1 MKKSL
6 ALIAVLGCFSQSSMA
21 ATTFTMSSLGTSVAA
36 AQTNF
41 RALSE
46 DFGSALSYKPV
57 TPAAALGITGFDIG
71 LEVSGTD
78 MAKSAAAWKAATGND
93 GLGTMPMAKLHVAKG
108 LPFGIDVSA
117 FYTSVPT
124 TDITVTGAALSYA
137 ILEGGPLEPALAVR
151 AAATRLNGVNEFSFS
166 TKSVDISF
174 SKGFMGFTPYIGA
187 GQVWVDSSSTATLT
201 IPAVGA
207 TPASTFSLQA
217 ETFTQSKVFVGFNI
231 NLGLPNF
238 AIEAD
243 QTGGTSTYSAKLGLR
258 W

>member
-6 ALIAVLGCFSQSSMA
+6 ALLAILGCFSQSSMA
-21 ATTFTMSSLGTSVAA
+21 ATTFTMANLGATAAVAQA
-36 AQTNF
+36 NF

-46 DFGSALSYKPV
+46 DLGSALSYKPV

-71 LEVSGTD
+71 VEVSGTD
-78 MAKSAAAWKAATGND
+78 MAKSAVAWKAVTGND
-93 GLGTMPMAKLHVAKG
+93 GPGTLPMGKLHVAKG

-117 FYTSVPT
+117 FYTAVPT

-137 ILEGGPLEPALAVR
+137 ILEGGVLEPALTVR
-151 AAATRLNGVNEFSFS
+151 AAMTKLNGINEFSFN
-166 TKSVDISF
+166 TKSLDISF
-174 SKGFMGFTPYIGA
+174 SKGVMGLTPYIGA
-187 GQVWVDSSSTATLT
+187 GQVWVDSSTSNATLT
-201 IPAVGA
+201 ALGL
-207 TPASTFSLQA
+207 TG
-217 ETFTQSKVFVGFNI
+217 ETFTQSKVFVGLNM

-243 QTGGTSTYSAKLGLR
+243 QTGGTSTYSLKLGLR

>member
-6 ALIAVLGCFSQSSMA
+6 VLLAVLGCFSQSSWA
-21 ATTFTMSSLGTSVAA
+21 VTTVSLATIGTTTAL

-46 DFGSALSYKPV
+46 DFGAALSYKPV
-57 TPAAALGITGFDIG
+57 TPAASLGITGFDIG

-78 MAKSAAAWKAATGND
+78 MAKSDTAWKAATGGNS
-93 GLGTMPMAKLHVAKG
+93 LGTIIVPKLHVAKG

-117 FYTSVPT
+117 FMTSVPT
-124 TDITVTGAALSYA
+124 TDIKVTGGAISYA
-137 ILEGGPLEPALAVR
+137 ILEGGLIEPALTVR
-151 AAATRLNGVNEFSFS
+151 AAMTRLTGINQFSFS
-166 TKSVDISF
+166 TKSVDISV
-174 SKGFMGFTPYIGA
+174 SKGFLGFTPYIGA
-187 GQVWVDSSSTATLT
+187 GQVWVDSSTTATITGTGLGLT
-201 IPAVGA
+201 
-207 TPASTFSLQA
+207 A
-217 ETFTQSKVFVGFNI
+217 ETFTQSKVYAGLNF

-243 QTGGTSTYSAKLGLR
+243 QTGGIQTVSAKLGLR

>member
-21 ATTFTMSSLGTSVAA
+21 ATTFTMANLGATQAVAQA
-36 AQTNF
+36 NF

-57 TPAAALGITGFDIG
+57 TPAAALGLTGFDIG

-78 MAKSAAAWKAATGND
+78 MAKSATAWKAATGND

-137 ILEGGPLEPALAVR
+137 ILEGGALEPALTVR
-151 AAATRLNGVNEFSFS
+151 AAATRLNGVNEFTFS

-187 GQVWVDSSSTATLT
+187 GQVWVDSSTSNATLT
-201 IPAVGA
+201 ALGL
-207 TPASTFSLQA
+207 TA

-231 NLGLPNF
+231 NFGLPNF